1 MEGSEERYL
10 ADLVTL
16 SRSYQEEAK
25 RRSERYQAER
35 AEHERRLKEIDS
47 EHYRAAV
54 DMNAMYRARVAQ
66 AARIRMSQAEADGE
80 HTGGIE
86 SASKAMDALIG
97 GACHDRFDFNVST
110 ASKVTGR
117 SASISSFMRRS
128 ISFSCL
134 RSGFCCST

>member
-110 ASKVTGR
+110 ASSRIEQECARREEREALSRGR
-117 SASISSFMRRS
+117 RGRGSQMVD
-128 ISFSCL
+128 
-134 RSGFCCST
+134 G